1 LVALTDAES
10 AGRRKDQ
17 AMLESDSQ
25 PIHPARLIAEV
36 ARFADPDAII
46 VGDGGDFVSFAGR
59 LIERPKPGLWIDP
72 GPFGALGSGPAYAM
86 AAQLAHPNRQVIL
99 LAGDGA
105 FGFSAMEFDT
115 LVRHRIPIVC
125 VIGNNGIW
133 ALEKHP
139 MQMMLGTSIA
149 TDLAPGTRYDKV
161 VEADVSAAELKPA
174 VQEADEWRTAQAQFD
189 EAAELI
195 RLEPWLREV
204 LREVQREFT
213 CTFPVKLDNESIR
226 MFTGYRVQHNINR
239 GPAKGGIRY
248 HPDVSLNEVKA
259 LAMWMTWK
267 CAVVNIP
274 FGGAKG
280 GIIVNPREL
289 SLNELEHMTRRFA
302 TEISILIGHDRD
314 IPAPDVNTD
323 GQTMAWIMDTLLM
336 HLGYSSPASVIGKPI
351 EVGGSLGRIEAIGR
365 GVTITSVGVLCTIVA
380 VSEDYGGIHNPLGL
394 SIKRVLEYR
403 AREKT
408 LNGFPG
414 SQPIGNQELLSVD
427 CDLLVPA
434 AIGNQLTSRNAR
446 DVKAKLIVEGANG
459 PTTPEADAIFRE
471 RGIFLVPDILANAG
485 GVTVSYFEWVQ
496 DLQSFF
502 WSEHEVNQKLK
513 AIMTRAFAEVL
524 KTREEKKLDMRMAA
538 YVQAVSRVAAAT
550 RERGLYP

>member
-1 LVALTDAES
+1 MTDTLT
-10 AGRRKDQ
+10 R
-17 AMLESDSQ
+17 
-25 PIHPARLIAEV
+25 PARPDLFTV
-36 ARFADPDAII
+36 AQQQFNVAADYLHLDEGIRALL
-46 VGDGGDFVSFAGR
+46 GDCAR
-59 LIERPKPGLWIDP
+59 EL
-72 GPFGALGSGPAYAM
+72 
-86 AAQLAHPNRQVIL
+86 
-99 LAGDGA
+99 
-105 FGFSAMEFDT
+105 T
-115 LVRHRIPIVC
+115 VR
-125 VIGNNGIW
+125 
-133 ALEKHP
+133 
-139 MQMMLGTSIA
+139 
-149 TDLAPGTRYDKV
+149 
-161 VEADVSAAELKPA
+161 
-174 VQEADEWRTAQAQFD
+174 
-189 EAAELI
+189 
-195 RLEPWLREV
+195 
-204 LREVQREFT
+204 
-213 CTFPVKLDNESIR
+213 FPVRMDDGTIR

-302 TEISILIGHDRD
+302 TEISILIGSDRD

-323 GQTMAWIMDTLLM
+323 GQTMAWIMDTLSM
-336 HLGYSSPASVIGKPI
+336 HLGYSAPASVTGKPL
-351 EVGGSLGRIEAIGR
+351 EVGGSAGRIEATGR
-365 GVTITSVGVLCTIVA
+365 GVTICAVAALEHLGRAHHQTKVAVQGFGNVGSISARLLEEAGCTVVA
-380 VSEDYGGIHNPLGL
+380 VSEDYGGIYNPLGL

-408 LNGFPG
+408 LLGFPG
-414 SQPIGNQELLSVD
+414 ATEIGNQDVLSVD

-446 DVKAKLIVEGANG
+446 DVKATLIVEGANG

-513 AIMTRAFAEVL
+513 AIMTRAFSEVL
-524 KTREEKKLDMRMAA
+524 KTKLELKLDMRMAA
-538 YVQAVSRVAAAT
+538 YVRAVSRVAGAT

>member
-1 LVALTDAES
+1 MS
-10 AGRRKDQ
+10 ATE
-17 AMLESDSQ
+17 L
-25 PIHPARLIAEV
+25 
-36 ARFADPDAII
+36 
-46 VGDGGDFVSFAGR
+46 
-59 LIERPKPGLWIDP
+59 RP
-72 GPFGALGSGPAYAM
+72 
-86 AAQLAHPNRQVIL
+86 VI
-99 LAGDGA
+99 
-105 FGFSAMEFDT
+105 
-115 LVRHRIPIVC
+115 
-125 VIGNNGIW
+125 
-133 ALEKHP
+133 
-139 MQMMLGTSIA
+139 
-149 TDLAPGTRYDKV
+149 
-161 VEADVSAAELKPA
+161 
-174 VQEADEWRTAQAQFD
+174 EADEWRTAQAQFD
-189 EAAELI
+189 EAAEII

-213 CTFPVKLDNESIR
+213 CHFPVKMDNGHTR
-226 MFTGYRVQHNINR
+226 VFTGYRVQHNINR

-302 TEISILIGHDRD
+302 TEISILVGADRD

-323 GQTMAWIMDTLLM
+323 GQTMAWIMDTLSM
-336 HLGYSSPASVIGKPI
+336 HAGYSVPASVTGKPI
-351 EVGGSLGRIEAIGR
+351 EVGGSAGRVEATGR
-365 GVTITSVGVLCTIVA
+365 GVTICSMAALEHLGRAPHQTKVA
-380 VSEDYGGIHNPLGL
+380 VQGFGNVGSVSAKLLEEAGCTVVAVTEDYGGIYNPLGL
-394 SIKRVLEYR
+394 SIKRVLEYKAR
-403 AREKT
+403 AKT
-408 LNGFPG
+408 LQGFPG
-414 SQPIGNQELLSVD
+414 ATEIGSQEVLTVD

-446 DVKAKLIVEGANG
+446 DVKATLIVEGANG

-513 AIMTRAFAEVL
+513 AILSRAFNEVL
-524 KTREEKKLDMRMAA
+524 RTREERKLDMRMAA
-538 YVQAVSRVAAAT
+538 YVQAVSRVAGAT